1 MRIWIVNYYTAP
13 DCSNPRY
20 LKLAH
25 FFMEAGYDVLTFNAN
40 YKEKKVEKFE
50 ARQYGQFSFVH
61 VKAPTYVGN
70 SIKRMFS
77 IFFFA
82 WRLFVNRK
90 KFPKPDIVLHN
101 IHTPFDYP
109 IVWTAKR
116 LKAKY
121 IAEAWDLWPEDFVT
135 FGLVS
140 RNNPILKV
148 FYWIEKRL
156 YYNADQMIFTFEG
169 IYDYLKRKKWTKES
183 GGKIELSKVHYIN
196 NGIDLEQFDK
206 DKIVYPRNDVDINSK
221 DSYNIIYVGSIR
233 LANDVKQLIDAAKL
247 LSNNPKY
254 KIYIYGDG
262 DARPDLE
269 QYVLDNHIDNVI
281 FKEKQ
286 IPLCEVA
293 WVVCQARV
301 NIMNY
306 EKGFGHV
313 GVSSGKMFQYLA
325 AGKPIVCNIDIAYDD
340 VITKNSIGVAQD
352 LYTAEEYA
360 EQIRRFA
367 ELPEEEYNAMCARV
381 RETARQFDYKV
392 LAAEEINVIRQALN
406 S

>member
-1 MRIWIVNYYTAP
+1 
-13 DCSNPRY
+13 
-20 LKLAH
+20 
-25 FFMEAGYDVLTFNAN
+25 MEAGYDVLTFNAN

-61 VKAPTYVGN
+61 VKTPTYVGN
-70 SIKRMFS
+70 GIKRMFS

-140 RNNPILKV
+140 RRNPILKV
-148 FYWIEKRL
+148 FYWIEKKL

-183 GGKIELSKVHYIN
+183 GGKIELCKVHYIN

-206 DKIVYPRNDVDINSK
+206 DKIAYPRNDVDINSK

-262 DARPDLE
+262 DARPNLE

-281 FKEKQ
+281 FKEKR

-340 VITKNSIGVAQD
+340 VITKNSIGVAKD

-360 EQIRRFA
+360 EQIRHFA
-367 ELPEEEYNAMCARV
+367 ELPEDEYNAMCTRV
-381 RETARQFDYKV
+381 RETAHQFDYKV
-392 LAAEEINVIRQALN
+392 LAAEEISVIRQALN